1 MKKVLASSE
10 KGSTFAPAF
19 GTEEGMKRGDDG
31 SEKFFE
37 SLRPAQ
43 DRRRV
48 SAVREKEPLQRN
60 SKDSIKAEPE
70 IQNRNL
76 STTIIQRRV

>member
-19 GTEEGMKRGDDG
+19 GTEEGTKRGDDG
-31 SEKFFE
+31 GEKFFE

-43 DRRRV
+43 YRRRV
-48 SAVREKEPLQRN
+48 SAVREKEPVT
-60 SKDSIKAEPE
+60 KEH
-70 IQNRNL
+70 
-76 STTIIQRRV
+76 

>member
-31 SEKFFE
+31 GEKFFE

-48 SAVREKEPLQRN
+48 SAVNTKEN
-60 SKDSIKAEPE
+60 IKAEPE